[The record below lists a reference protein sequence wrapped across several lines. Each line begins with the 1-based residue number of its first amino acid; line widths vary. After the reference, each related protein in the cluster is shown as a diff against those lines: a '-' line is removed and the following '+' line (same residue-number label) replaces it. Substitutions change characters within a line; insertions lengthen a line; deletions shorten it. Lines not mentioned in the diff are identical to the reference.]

1 MYGFTGVS
9 PTCPPGLPSVMKWL
23 NLWMRREQCM
33 LLPLSSASLSAL
45 FPSLC
50 WYQGSGCCGLGKAL
64 TGLGGSGGP
73 QCVPGWPQ
81 AESGDKGKAAGS
93 HLASWTFCQWPEG
106 ANSVHS
112 LNVCKCYHVG
122 ENQLVSLGMGL
133 LEEQVS
139 GSPWN
144 FTRTKAKTFL
154 KSEVFFKAA

>member
-23 NLWMRREQCM
+23 NLCMRREQCM

-73 QCVPGWPQ
+73 QCVPGWPPGRVWWQ
-81 AESGDKGKAAGS
+81 GKGCRVSPGILNVLPVTWRSQLSALLTCLQVLPCWGERAGELGHGAAGGTGEWEPTEFYKDKGKDLFKIRS
-93 HLASWTFCQWPEG
+93 
-106 ANSVHS
+106 
-112 LNVCKCYHVG
+112 
-122 ENQLVSLGMGL
+122 
-133 LEEQVS
+133 
-139 GSPWN
+139 
-144 FTRTKAKTFL
+144 FL
-154 KSEVFFKAA
+154 